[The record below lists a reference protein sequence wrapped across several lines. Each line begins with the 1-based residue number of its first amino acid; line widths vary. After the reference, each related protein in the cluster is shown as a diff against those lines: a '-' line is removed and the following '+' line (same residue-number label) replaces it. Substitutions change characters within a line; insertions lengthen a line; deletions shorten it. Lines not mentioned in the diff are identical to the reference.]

1 MASNVETDEAIDYIC
16 YLAAFDHRMA
26 ESGSGQEKR
35 YGAEEGAARSNRRNH
50 YYHTAC
56 MTHGRPRRRRR
67 RRSSYPFTATMVWD
81 MNKKS
86 W

>member
-1 MASNVETDEAIDYIC
+1 MNEVASNVETDEAIVYIC
-16 YLAAFDHRMA
+16 YLAAFHHRMA

-56 MTHGRPRRRRR
+56 MTHGRGGEGGEEAVTHLPPQW
-67 RRSSYPFTATMVWD
+67 SGT
-81 MNKKS
+81 
-86 W
+86 